1 MRQHDLSLKTLI
13 RAFSEE
19 LQTSQAER
27 LASGLPPLFEV
38 QDLTVEVSFVVTES
52 ESGGGGFNLTVVRA
66 DGNVKYDTGSVHK
79 ITLKL
84 KALSKEDL
92 MIPDLPDNLPPR
104 PRSDD

>member
-1 MRQHDLSLKTLI
+1 MREHDLSLKTLI
-13 RAFSEE
+13 RAVSEE

-38 QDLTVEVSFVVTES
+38 QDLTIEVSFVVTETK
-52 ESGGGGFNLTVVRA
+52 GGGGSFNLTVVRA

-79 ITLKL
+79 ITIKL

-92 MIPDLPDNLPPR
+92 VLPDLPDQLPLR